1 MGIFDRSPKKQA
13 NAPAED
19 ADFADSPVEQ
29 VQLNGPPPAAAKAAP
44 QPADEAR
51 PAYGIDDAIKLM
63 RSLPQLGEGNV
74 ELIVQVIKTTLE
86 SLRVR
91 VGDIVEDANKRQK
104 DLEGR
109 IANLKQQI
117 SELEREI
124 VTRTEE
130 IGKLEAQHKETT
142 TVKGRLE
149 LAEKLSAKG

>member
-1 MGIFDRSPKKQA
+1 MGIFGTKKQA
-13 NAPAED
+13 SAPSED
-19 ADFADSPVEQ
+19 GDFADSPVEQ
-29 VQLNGPPPAAAKAAP
+29 VQLNAPPPAPAKAA
-44 QPADEAR
+44 AVVDEAR

-91 VGDIVEDANKRQK
+91 VGDIVEDANRRQK

-109 IANLKQQI
+109 IANLKAQI
-117 SELEREI
+117 SEFEREI
-124 VTRTEE
+124 IQRTEE
-130 IGKLEAQHKETT
+130 IGKLEGQHKETT